1 MQIVFDFAAKCAEL
15 SPDAIAFDEV
25 ETGRRLTYAEFNAR
39 AERCATWLEGL
50 GIAAGERIAIL
61 CHNSATFFE
70 VLFGCG
76 KASVILV
83 PLNWRLTP
91 AELDPILAD
100 CGARLLLHDAATAP
114 LAAALAKSS
123 DVPLIS
129 FDTYETLIESNLT
142 TLDERGAGSPP
153 PCGEGLGV
161 GGIPTANVLRSPPP
175 CPSPT
180 RGEGTA
186 TAREAKKRD
195 TAWPTDR
202 IWYLLYTSGTTGRP
216 KAVIQTVGMALANY
230 VNVQQATGLARD
242 DTSVNFLPLFHTAG
256 INLHTLPVFIAGGTS
271 AVLSKFD
278 IDPLLDLIAE
288 GRVSVFFGVP
298 AIYQALSLSPRFAS
312 ADLARVRHWGCGGAP
327 LPESLFRAF
336 LAKGVVVCPGM
347 GMTETGPTVFL
358 MRPEEA
364 VHNIGSIGKP
374 HILTEVRLV
383 DLDGRDVPTGE
394 RGEILFR
401 GPNITPGYFN
411 NPGATAAAIDEDG
424 WLHSGDVGRRDE
436 AGNYF
441 IVDRIK
447 DMYISGGENVY
458 PAEVE
463 AVLTNHPAVL
473 EAAVIGVTDERWGE
487 VGHAVIRLRPGKTCE
502 AEEVRV
508 FARKELAAYKV
519 PKHVTIVDDYP
530 RTAAGKVQKHILRQ
544 SIAGRG

>member
-1 MQIVFDFAAKCAEL
+1 MQTVFDFAAKRAEL

-25 ETGRRLTYAEFNAR
+25 ETGRRLTYAQFNAR
-39 AERCATWLEGL
+39 AERCATWLEEL
-50 GIAAGERIAIL
+50 GIGTGERIAIL

-76 KASVILV
+76 KANIILV

-114 LAAALAKSS
+114 LAAALAKLS
-123 DVPLIS
+123 DIPLVA
-129 FDTYETLIESNLT
+129 FAAYEQRSAETKVS
-142 TLDERGAGSPP
+142 RG
-153 PCGEGLGV
+153 
-161 GGIPTANVLRSPPP
+161 
-175 CPSPT
+175 
-180 RGEGTA
+180 
-186 TAREAKKRD
+186 RD

-216 KAVIQTVGMALANY
+216 KAVIQTVGMALANCI
-230 VNVQQATGLARD
+230 NVQQATGLTRA

-256 INLHTLPVFIAGGTS
+256 INLHTLPVFIAGGNS
-271 AVLSKFD
+271 SILSKFE
-278 IDPLLDLIAE
+278 IDPLLDLIAQ

-298 AIYQALSLSPRFAS
+298 TVFQALSLSPRFPS
-312 ADLARVRHWGCGGAP
+312 ADLAGVRHWGCGGAS
-327 LPESLFRAF
+327 LPESLFRTF

-358 MRPEEA
+358 MSPEEA
-364 VHNIGSIGKP
+364 VHKVGSIGKP

-383 DLDGRDVPTGE
+383 DVDGRDVPTGE
-394 RGEILFR
+394 SGEILFR

-411 NPGATAAAIDEDG
+411 NPEATEAAIDEDG

-436 AGNYF
+436 AGNYA

-447 DMYISGGENVY
+447 DMYISGGENVC

-473 EAAVIGVTDERWGE
+473 EAAVIGVADERWGE
-487 VGHAVIRLRPGKTCE
+487 VGHAVIRLRPGQSCG

-508 FARKELAAYKV
+508 FARKGLAAYKV
-519 PKHVTIVDDYP
+519 PKHVTIVDDFP
-530 RTAAGKVQKHILRQ
+530 RTAAGKVQKHVLRR
-544 SIAGRG
+544 SIAGRS